1 MSTLKVNNL
10 QDVNGANNSTP
21 EQVAQGRAKAWVNF
35 DGTFGSS
42 PFTESNGG
50 IRNAFNVTSVTDNG
64 TGDYTITLATA
75 QANADFVVCANSGNT
90 SSDPLRNVGLFVSF
104 TTTTFRIL
112 TMYPDGAP
120 NFGRDDSL
128 VCVAVFG
135 D

>member
-1 MSTLKVNNL
+1 MSTLKVNTI
-10 QDVNGANNSTP
+10 QDASGGNSSTAT
-21 EQVAQGRAKAWVNF
+21 QIAQGRAKAWINF
-35 DGTFGSS
+35 NGTG
-42 PFTESNGG
+42 TIA
-50 IRNAFNVTSVTDNG
+50 IRDSFNVSSITDNG
-64 TGDYTITLATA
+64 TGDTTVTLSTA
-75 QANADFVVCANSGNT
+75 QATANYVVCANSGHT

-120 NFGRDDSL
+120 SFGRDDQL